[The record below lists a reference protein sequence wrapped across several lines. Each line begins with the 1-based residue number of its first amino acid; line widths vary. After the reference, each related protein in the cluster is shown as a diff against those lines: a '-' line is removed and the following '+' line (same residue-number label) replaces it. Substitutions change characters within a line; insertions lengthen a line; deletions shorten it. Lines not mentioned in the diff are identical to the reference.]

1 MDYLPLNNKFIS
13 STFEGKQLKEK
24 FTYSHMEYFDI
35 TEFFTHQH
43 IISSLSTTFE
53 EIIGNMFS

>member
-24 FTYSHMEYFDI
+24 FTYSHKEYFDI
-35 TEFFTHQH
+35 TEFFTLQH
-43 IISSLSTTFE
+43 IVSSLSSVFE
-53 EIIGNMFS
+53 EIIDNMFP